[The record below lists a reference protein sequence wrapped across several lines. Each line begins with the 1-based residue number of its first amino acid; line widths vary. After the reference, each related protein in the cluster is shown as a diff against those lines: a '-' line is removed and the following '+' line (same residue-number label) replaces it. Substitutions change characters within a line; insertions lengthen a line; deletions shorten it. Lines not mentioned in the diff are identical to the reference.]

1 MGRGFYQPPSGSQ
14 IDQFAGATGPL
25 GTLQDPIVIPATTTV
40 DFTGSNYGYGA
51 FSVSDVTNV
60 EVTASNGALM
70 EGSDFNAKEIYE
82 IGLKRIKIGG
92 SGRAIAYKL
101 RGM

>member
-1 MGRGFYQPPSGSQ
+1 MGNYYLPPSGSQ
-14 IDQFAGATGPL
+14 INQFEKVGQPGRL
-25 GTLQDPIVIPATTTV
+25 IDPIVIPENTVV

-51 FSVSDVTNV
+51 FSLTNASAV
-60 EVTASNGALM
+60 EVTSSNGAGLL
-70 EGSDFNAKEIYE
+70 GSDFETKTIYE

>member
-1 MGRGFYQPPSGSQ
+1 MGQYYQPPSGSQ
-14 IDQFAGATGPL
+14 INQFEKFGQPGRFT
-25 GTLQDPIVIPATTTV
+25 DPIVIAASSVV

-51 FSVSDVTNV
+51 FSLSDVTNV
-60 EVTASNGALM
+60 HITASNGALL
-70 EGSDFNAKEIYE
+70 EGSDFTAKEIYE
-82 IGLKRIKIGG
+82 IGLKRIEIGT